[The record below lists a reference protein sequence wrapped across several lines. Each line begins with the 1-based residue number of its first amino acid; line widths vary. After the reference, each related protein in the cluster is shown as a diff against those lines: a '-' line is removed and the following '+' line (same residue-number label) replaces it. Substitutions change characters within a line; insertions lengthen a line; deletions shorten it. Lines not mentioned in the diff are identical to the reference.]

1 MKMKNKYIIRARI
14 SEAKFRQIV
23 KLYAFDM
30 QANQIAQLTGISRNS
45 INSYLK
51 AMRIRIAEFMEEE
64 ERREQNGVKFDLD
77 NDMEAFWIFTKTR
90 LARFRGLPQSS
101 RKLHIKES
109 EFRYRHRNDN
119 LYYILLKI
127 FRERPLKLS

>member
-1 MKMKNKYIIRARI
+1 MKNKYIVRARI

-51 AMRIRIAEFMEEE
+51 AMRKRIAEYCEEE
-64 ERREQNGVKFDLD
+64 EKRAGIEATFDLS

-90 LARFRGLPQSS
+90 LARFRGLPEHS
-101 RKLHIKES
+101 RSLHIKES
-109 EFRYRHRNDN
+109 EFRYRHRNTD
-119 LYYILLKI
+119 LYALLLKI
-127 FRERPLKLS
+127 FRERPLRLSE